1 MIFCLILI
9 SITVQLIFSY
19 INEKITPILINY
31 AEVEIKR
38 FSNLVI
44 NRVTSEVI
52 NENLNLDDLL
62 IITKDSTNE
71 IKTIDFNPIVVNK
84 LLTIIT
90 NDVQKNLKSI
100 VNGRIDKVDII
111 DDSFIDYNLD
121 KLRQGIIFE
130 IPSGVIFSNS
140 LLSNLGPKIPV
151 KFNLVGEVIS
161 HVNTKITNYGINN
174 AMMEVSVNIELNEQV
189 ILPFISKK
197 VMYNVNIPIAIKLI
211 QGVVPNYYL
220 NGINTNS
227 PNLLIP
233 VE

>member
-1 MIFCLILI
+1 MQ
-9 SITVQLIFSY
+9 SSFSY
-19 INEKITPILINY
+19 INKKVTPILINY

-220 NGINTNS
+220 NGINNNS